1 MIRLAA
7 LQADGCCC
15 RREEIAECSERA
27 YTSLSVADAKKLML
41 FASDKEAMEYA
52 QEVSLSALVLQAP
65 SCLLHE
71 L

>member
-7 LQADGCCC
+7 LQAEGCWRC
-15 RREEIAECSERA
+15 REEIAECSERA

-41 FASDKEAMEYA
+41 FASDKEAIKYA
-52 QEVSLSALVLQAP
+52 QEVPLPAIVSKPS
-65 SCLLHE
+65 SCLMDE